1 MEILMKN
8 IKVNEL
14 SSGTK
19 NTMKQRLLSSVYIA
33 MFFIILFL
41 LGILADNV
49 NNWSPINSL
58 LGRQICAW
66 ILLIFLLPMIYI
78 GCREI
83 NNIFFKFNPLSQILI
98 TFASAALI
106 YAPTLIYF
114 LKYYDYLGNS
124 IILGETITQFNTV
137 TNIFAIALASAI
149 LLTIIINTILLVVY
163 HHLTFKNWFIL
174 NLLVG
179 VISGFYLGTYFFLF
193 TRGWL
198 SLLWLMLIVF
208 GCDSFSYFGG
218 LLFGKHQMAKKIS
231 PKKTWEGFAVGQVVT
246 ILVAMLILFGF
257 SYIQHDPNVLEQ
269 IMGVQFKH
277 IVNGIVQE
285 EFSTN
290 TFKWWISMFFI
301 TTGLSLLS
309 VFGDLTF
316 SWFKR
321 KYHIKDYGTL
331 IPGHGGILDR
341 IDSHSVVI
349 SSYFI
354 LSFFL
359 ALFAN
364 TVVFFTP
371 IGAAIW

>member
-1 MEILMKN
+1 MKN

-124 IILGETITQFNTV
+124 IILENKF
-137 TNIFAIALASAI
+137 
-149 LLTIIINTILLVVY
+149 
-163 HHLTFKNWFIL
+163 
-174 NLLVG
+174 
-179 VISGFYLGTYFFLF
+179 
-193 TRGWL
+193 
-198 SLLWLMLIVF
+198 M
-208 GCDSFSYFGG
+208 
-218 LLFGKHQMAKKIS
+218 
-231 PKKTWEGFAVGQVVT
+231 P
-246 ILVAMLILFGF
+246 
-257 SYIQHDPNVLEQ
+257 QH
-269 IMGVQFKH
+269 
-277 IVNGIVQE
+277 
-285 EFSTN
+285 
-290 TFKWWISMFFI
+290 
-301 TTGLSLLS
+301 
-309 VFGDLTF
+309 
-316 SWFKR
+316 
-321 KYHIKDYGTL
+321 
-331 IPGHGGILDR
+331 
-341 IDSHSVVI
+341 
-349 SSYFI
+349 
-354 LSFFL
+354 
-359 ALFAN
+359 
-364 TVVFFTP
+364 
-371 IGAAIW
+371 